1 MSRSSATVG
10 DRRWWCFLRDPRL
23 SRIARAGQFT
33 VPAMNEEELRSAI
46 ERPAAHAGLLLE
58 DGLCD
63 LLLRKLQEARGG
75 AGDAIALPFLAHAL
89 RETWTGRVGTRLT
102 FGGYQETG
110 GIGTSVAR
118 AADRVHDAL
127 DADGRR
133 ELREL
138 CLRMVRLVDGQ
149 GKAVRRRVR
158 MGDLTSDGTRSGATV
173 LLSLLTDARLVVVD
187 DGEAQLCHDSLLHGW
202 PRLRDWINADLDGLL
217 VRRRLGEAAD
227 AWDETGRPPSG
238 LYAGE
243 HLAAARS
250 LTENDGRT
258 LPTRP
263 VERDFLRAGDQAERR
278 RKRLLVTGGAIVL
291 ALALASTLA
300 LVARRSQQEKV
311 LATSHA
317 GGHVQLWDL
326 ARRSEPRRAAPL
338 DLGASAAIAFHPR
351 GRLLAAQTD
360 SRLTMWNVAD
370 PRKPRKLAE
379 RRNRE
384 GVTWTLAFSPDGRML
399 ASGDAKGRLRL
410 WDISEPS
417 RPELRTE
424 RTVAPT
430 GLISLSFYADEGLL
444 VTGNGRSGPEDK
456 VPAQVRLW
464 KVSNPGRAVLLST
477 GTTDSVMAVAFDPQR
492 LLVAA
497 TGRGGNLAWWAVDEA
512 DGLEP
517 VEVSDPNWV
526 WGSSSHLP
534 SISFRPDGEVLAAA
548 DSLGNVK
555 LRSTD
560 GSDPSFA
567 TLTDESQL
575 PAGDSVQALAFRP
588 CPMW

>member
-1 MSRSSATVG
+1 M
-10 DRRWWCFLRDPRL
+10 
-23 SRIARAGQFT
+23 Q
-33 VPAMNEEELRSAI
+33 
-46 ERPAAHAGLLLE
+46 
-58 DGLCD
+58 
-63 LLLRKLQEARGG
+63 
-75 AGDAIALPFLAHAL
+75 
-89 RETWTGRVGTRLT
+89 ETWTGRVGTRLT
-102 FGGYQETG
+102 FGGYQATG

-158 MGDLTSDGTRSGATV
+158 TDDLTSDGTRSGTTA
-173 LLSLLTDARLVVVD
+173 LLSLLTDAQLVVVD

-250 LTENDGRT
+250 LTEDDGRA

-263 VERDFLRAGDQAERR
+263 VERDFLRASDWAERR
-278 RKRLLVTGGAIVL
+278 RKRLLVTSGAIVL

-300 LVARRSQQEKV
+300 LVARRSQQETAAKESARTADQLVNQADALRERDPRTALALSLAAYRTAVTPETRSSLYTSYLSRTPANLEGGVSKPVLNLAFSVDSKV

-384 GVTWTLAFSPDGRML
+384 GVT
-399 ASGDAKGRLRL
+399 
-410 WDISEPS
+410 
-417 RPELRTE
+417 
-424 RTVAPT
+424 
-430 GLISLSFYADEGLL
+430 
-444 VTGNGRSGPEDK
+444 
-456 VPAQVRLW
+456 
-464 KVSNPGRAVLLST
+464 
-477 GTTDSVMAVAFDPQR
+477 
-492 LLVAA
+492 
-497 TGRGGNLAWWAVDEA
+497 
-512 DGLEP
+512 
-517 VEVSDPNWV
+517 
-526 WGSSSHLP
+526 
-534 SISFRPDGEVLAAA
+534 
-548 DSLGNVK
+548 
-555 LRSTD
+555 
-560 GSDPSFA
+560 
-567 TLTDESQL
+567 
-575 PAGDSVQALAFRP
+575 
-588 CPMW
+588 